1 MITREVQTGVRM
13 CRGGNQHQP
22 QDKWCLKEWLTPKK
36 CQSGSLFPSVS
47 SLCAKSARK
56 WLKPPKKSNSSFKLW
71 LWLVGFSV
79 LSATLT
85 DGHHQRMKSPVSF
98 DYKSKWLLNHWIHRT
113 KSPILNLF
121 CVSSSLSTVAM
132 YLGIK
137 KGKIKTVNPAPS
149 DSLGVWGPPAPW
161 SLVISCGRF
170 ARCSMPTTATTN
182 SKRVSCFFAS
192 TGTGEPKTWSSGR
205 WRFASCPVSPSTAS
219 GSNGYP
225 DHPSLSKT
233 LLPKLPTS

>member
-1 MITREVQTGVRM
+1 MLTV
-13 CRGGNQHQP
+13 CLFHQLL
-22 QDKWCLKEWLTPKK
+22 WLSSCTKEWKSTFLWWNS
-36 CQSGSLFPSVS
+36 QSGIFFLSTL
-47 SLCAKSARK
+47 
-56 WLKPPKKSNSSFKLW
+56 WFKLK
-71 LWLVGFSV
+71 LDFVFV
-79 LSATLT
+79 LL
-85 DGHHQRMKSPVSF
+85 P
-98 DYKSKWLLNHWIHRT
+98 
-113 KSPILNLF
+113 
-121 CVSSSLSTVAM
+121 TVAM

-192 TGTGEPKTWSSGR
+192 TGTGEPRTWSSGR